1 MGFPREE
8 YWSGLSFPSLR
19 DFTNPGIEPTCPAL
33 AGRFFTKDSGIIA
46 VSRVSSHPGF
56 LF

>member
-19 DFTNPGIEPTCPAL
+19 DFTNPGIEPMCPAL

-46 VSRVSSHPGF
+46 VSGVSSHPSF